1 MIIEICCTSK
11 PSLYNAING
20 GGSRLELCE
29 NLLDGGLTPSSKF
42 LEYVLNYS
50 SIPIHVLIRPRR
62 GNFVYS
68 AREKQTILTQIE
80 MVKLSGAQGIVIGAL
95 NEDNSLPLNLLK
107 KWVKIAYPLDLTF
120 HRAFDNVVQ
129 PRKSLKKIMD
139 LGFNRVLT
147 SGQKLMATK
156 GLALLVELLNIAK
169 DELVIMPGGGIN
181 DQNCEVF
188 FKEGFNEIHLSGK
201 GLDKTTDGE
210 PISDLQIIQKVVA
223 SGSKFG
229 L

>member
-95 NEDNSLPLNLLK
+95 NDDNSLPLNLLK
-107 KWVKIAYPLDLTF
+107 KWVKMAYPLDLTF

-169 DELVIMPGGGIN
+169 NELVIMPGGGIN
-181 DQNCEVF
+181 DQNCEIF
-188 FKEGFNEIHLSGK
+188 FR
-201 GLDKTTDGE
+201 
-210 PISDLQIIQKVVA
+210 Q
-223 SGSKFG
+223 
-229 L
+229 

>member
-20 GGSRLELCE
+20 GASRLELCE
-29 NLLDGGLTPSSKF
+29 NLLEDGLTPSPKF

-50 SIPIHVLIRPRR
+50 SIPVHVLIRPRR
-62 GNFVYS
+62 GNFVYTVE
-68 AREKQTILTQIE
+68 EKQTILTQIE

-95 NEDNSLPLNLLK
+95 NDDHSLPLDLLK
-107 KWVKIAYPLDLTF
+107 KWVEMAQPLDLTF

-129 PRKSLKKIMD
+129 PRKSLKKIID
-139 LGFNRVLT
+139 LGFDRVLT
-147 SGQKLMATK
+147 SGQQLIATK

-181 DQNCEVF
+181 DQNCEFF
-188 FKEGFNEIHLSGK
+188 FKEGFKEIHLSGR
-201 GLDKTTDGE
+201 GLDKTTNGE
-210 PISDLQIIQKVVA
+210 PISDLKIIQKVVA

-229 L
+229 

>member
-1 MIIEICCTSK
+1 
-11 PSLYNAING
+11 
-20 GGSRLELCE
+20 
-29 NLLDGGLTPSSKF
+29 
-42 LEYVLNYS
+42 
-50 SIPIHVLIRPRR
+50 
-62 GNFVYS
+62 
-68 AREKQTILTQIE
+68 

-95 NEDNSLPLNLLK
+95 NDDNSLPLNLLK
-107 KWVKIAYPLDLTF
+107 KWVKMAYPLDLTF

-147 SGQKLMATK
+147 SGQQLKATK
-156 GLALLVELLNIAK
+156 GLALLVELQNIAK

-201 GLDKTTDGE
+201 GLNKTTNGE
-210 PISDLQIIQKVVA
+210 PISSQKIIQKVVA
-223 SGSKFG
+223 SGSKYC
-229 L
+229 